1 MNSDSNRIRAV
12 SIAGLIL
19 LPLLLGSA
27 HAQSAPSGDGL
38 PPYENEL
45 LRLVSIMGSLEFLHP
60 LCERHP
66 RGVWRA
72 QMANLLEAEEPV
84 PARRARI
91 MATYNKAFALLE
103 QVHNTCTPAAE
114 AILLRYETEAV
125 ELTRIMAT
133 KYRPV
138 LPAPAEVAEGGADEA
153 ATEEAASAE
162 EAQ

>member
-1 MNSDSNRIRAV
+1 MNSELYRFRAV
-12 SIAGLIL
+12 AIVG
-19 LPLLLGSA
+19 LLLSLLLFGPA
-27 HAQSAPSGDGL
+27 HAQSNTSNNGQ

-103 QVHNTCTPAAE
+103 QVHNSCTPAAE
-114 AILLRYETEAV
+114 AILTRYETEAV

-138 LPAPAEVAEGGADEA
+138 QPAL
-153 ATEEAASAE
+153 TETSAQSAE
-162 EAQ
+162 EVGPQGTANADVPQ